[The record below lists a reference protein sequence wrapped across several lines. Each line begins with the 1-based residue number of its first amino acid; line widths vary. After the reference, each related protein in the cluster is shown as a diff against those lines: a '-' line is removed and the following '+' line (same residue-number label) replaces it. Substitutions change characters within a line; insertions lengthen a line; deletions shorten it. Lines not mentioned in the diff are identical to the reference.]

1 MTQVDHVRGACG
13 CAGRSMSLHKG
24 KGEAAADSGLI
35 NLDKGKGRNQR
46 LRDAFAPYD
55 TNGDGMLDYD
65 EVRISLF

>member
-1 MTQVDHVRGACG
+1 
-13 CAGRSMSLHKG
+13 MSLHKG